1 MAQVI
6 IYIILVKIVYLK
18 LLRKFPKESKMENLT
33 KCFQKINLTG
43 NEKRIESCKQ
53 IGSTKKKNGHTY
65 EKDAIEKWLS
75 NTPSFQTKALS
86 NIASSLVSDVL
97 GIEEDDEEDD

>member
-1 MAQVI
+1 MGFCTEAAVCKAEKL
-6 IYIILVKIVYLK
+6 YGDYCESNLECASKDCDLVSNTCQGTLSPNTTMV
-18 LLRKFPKESKMENLT
+18 KELT
-33 KCFQKINLTG
+33 AHSLQF
-43 NEKRIESCKQ
+43 
-53 IGSTKKKNGHTY
+53 
-65 EKDAIEKWLS
+65 EKWLS